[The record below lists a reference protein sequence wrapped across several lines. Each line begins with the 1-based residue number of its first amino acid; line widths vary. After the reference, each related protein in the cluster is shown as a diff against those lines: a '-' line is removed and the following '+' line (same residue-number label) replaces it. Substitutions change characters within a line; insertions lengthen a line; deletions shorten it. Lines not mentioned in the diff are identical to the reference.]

1 MSRTWL
7 WLQIVIGWLPVWGL
21 FALLVVTAHGLPW
34 PDAALI
40 GGRMVLA
47 GVPLSPLVTL
57 VVRRLPWPHPVT
69 ARFVLAH
76 VGAAAAYAAC
86 WFVANSL
93 VESVVRRTPVLVIG
107 YALGPFLIMGVWL
120 YVMQVGI
127 RYASEAT
134 TRAGRAEAA
143 AAQAQLAALRGQLN
157 PHFLFNAL
165 HTVAQL
171 APVSPDRAAQAAEDV
186 AGLLRTSLGERR
198 DLVTLAD
205 EWAFVSRYLEIER
218 IRFGERLR
226 VEGELPA
233 PLLACEVPSFALQT
247 LVENAV
253 RHGASPRVE
262 PTVVTIRASRSGAT
276 LVLEVIDDGAG
287 TTEDR
292 LVAPGGTGL
301 RRLRQRL
308 EALYGA
314 SASLSIAPRPQ
325 GVHATLRLPADA

>member
-21 FALLVVTAHGLPW
+21 FALLVVTAHGIAW
-34 PDAALI
+34 PEAAVI

-47 GVPLSPLVTL
+47 GVPLTPLVTA
-57 VVRRLPWPHPVT
+57 VVRRLPWPQRLQV
-69 ARFVLAH
+69 RFVAMHLLAAS
-76 VGAAAAYAAC
+76 VYALC
-86 WFVANSL
+86 WFATNSI
-93 VESVVRRTPVLVIG
+93 VESLWRGRLVLVIG
-107 YALGPFLIMGVWL
+107 YALVPFLVMGVWL
-120 YVMQVGI
+120 YVMQAGI

-134 TRAGRAEAA
+134 NRAGRAEAA
-143 AAQAQLAALRGQLN
+143 AAQAQLDALRGQLN

-171 APVSPDRAAQAAEDV
+171 APVSPDRAARAAEDV
-186 AGLLRTSLGERR
+186 AGLLRTSLGEQR
-198 DLVTLAD
+198 DLVTLAE

-226 VEGELPA
+226 VEMELPA
-233 PLLACEVPSFALQT
+233 SLLSGELPSFALQT

-253 RHGASPRVE
+253 RHGAGPRVE
-262 PTVVTIRASRSGAT
+262 PTSVTIRASRSGAT

-287 TTEDR
+287 STADR
-292 LVAPGGTGL
+292 LVAQGGTGL

-308 EALYGA
+308 DALYGA
-314 SASLSIAPRPQ
+314 TASLSVEPRPQ
-325 GVHATLRLPADA
+325 GVHATLRLPVDA